1 MPILN
6 CTRCGYKTER
16 LSNIKT
22 HLTKKKVCEPLYAN
36 VDRGELLAHL
46 GTLDGKDT
54 FKTLALTQTKLVPF
68 NEIQDPE
75 AFTMQMQKDNIKL
88 KHENIKLKKEVANL
102 TSKLTVGTTNN
113 ITNNIT
119 QHIHIHNYGNEDT
132 SYITNDFLAQIVA
145 QVRDSIPSVIRAIHF
160 DPQHPENHNVKMP
173 NKRDKYMVVRRNN
186 EWRHEDR
193 RDVLVSLVSK
203 GFGFINENCG
213 DKVIS
218 RVTSHKQA
226 TFGTMMAQVGTEQE
240 TGENGETYEEMC
252 SRMEKMLLNIK
263 ANIIKPSPSP

>member
-1 MPILN
+1 M
-6 CTRCGYKTER
+6 
-16 LSNIKT
+16 
-22 HLTKKKVCEPLYAN
+22 
-36 VDRGELLAHL
+36 
-46 GTLDGKDT
+46 
-54 FKTLALTQTKLVPF
+54 
-68 NEIQDPE
+68 
-75 AFTMQMQKDNIKL
+75 
-88 KHENIKLKKEVANL
+88 
-102 TSKLTVGTTNN
+102 
-113 ITNNIT
+113 
-119 QHIHIHNYGNEDT
+119 
-132 SYITNDFLAQIVA
+132 A

-203 GFGFINENCG
+203 GFGFINENC
-213 DKVIS
+213 DDEVVS

-252 SRMEKMLLNIK
+252 GRMEKMLLNIK
-263 ANIIKPSPSP
+263 ANVEAA